1 MQIFA
6 GTFPSLMAKN
16 SLSPRACYRARIAP
30 RPWSVCLLTLLTL
43 SLAGCN
49 PFAPSYDPD
58 GLSGENL
65 LGDPSTIDGY
75 FRLFQNA
82 YELRDTTLYGR
93 LFTQDFTFAYR
104 DFDLNQ
110 EVQWDRATELNTAY
124 RLFQSVLNINLDW
137 TWYTELDTTQGN
149 EALVIRNFNLTIQQD
164 ESTTFSGT
172 GRARLRL
179 RRAGPGEPW
188 RAYYWF
194 DESDF

>member
-1 MQIFA
+1 MFLRE
-6 GTFPSLMAKN
+6 TLMKHFVSMA
-16 SLSPRACYRARIAP
+16 LWLA
-30 RPWSVCLLTLLTL
+30 LTGLV
-43 SLAGCN
+43 SCN
-49 PFAPSYDPD
+49 PFAPAYDPN
-58 GLSGENL
+58 GLSGGNL

-93 LFTQDFTFAYR
+93 LFTQDFTFAYP
-104 DFDLNQ
+104 DPDAPTQ
-110 EVQWDRATELNTAY
+110 EVQWDRSTELNTAY

-137 TWYTELDTTQGN
+137 TWYTQIDSSQGN

-164 ESTTFSGT
+164 ESNTFSGT

-179 RRAGPGEPW
+179 RRIAPGEPW
-188 RAYYWF
+188 RAFFWF